1 MSAAIAAAGPLRHNA
16 LTVQRSADDRCYV
29 ARFTAMAC
37 PCEALIDVDDAPL
50 ACLLAEA
57 VAGCAR
63 RIERKFS
70 RYRPDNIVHA
80 INASNGR
87 PVQVDAEAAKLLDY
101 AAMLTQMSEG
111 RFDITSGVLRRAW
124 TFDGGER
131 IPSREQVNALLELV
145 GWSRVVW
152 RNPVLQLSPGMQID
166 FGGIGKEY
174 AVDLAVAAAA
184 AIAPDVSCL
193 VNFGGDAAVLR
204 PRRNGEPWRVGV
216 ETPHAVGVADR
227 IINLTQGAL
236 ATSGD
241 SRRFV
246 LREGKRYSHILDART
261 GWPVENAPRSVTVAG
276 ATCTQAGSLTTL
288 AMLQGPG
295 AEAFLCASGAQ
306 FWLL

>member
-1 MSAAIAAAGPLRHNA
+1 MASVAPARRQDA
-16 LTVQRSADDRCYV
+16 LTVERSADDRCYI

-37 PCEALIDVDDAPL
+37 PCETLIDVDDA
-50 ACLLAEA
+50 LLARMLAESTMR
-57 VAGCAR
+57 CAQ

-70 RYRPDNIVHA
+70 RYRTDNIIHA
-80 INASNGR
+80 INTSNGC
-87 PVQVDAEAAKLLDY
+87 PVKVDEETANLLDY
-101 AAMLTQMSEG
+101 AAVLTQASDG

-131 IPSREQVNALLELV
+131 TPSHEQVNALLALV

-152 RNPVLQLSPGMQID
+152 RRPMLQLAPGMQID

-174 AVDLAVAAAA
+174 AVDVAADAAA

-204 PRRNGEPWRVGV
+204 PRRSGEPWRVGV
-216 ETPHAVGVADR
+216 ERPDAVGVADH
-227 IINLTQGAL
+227 IVNLARGGI

-241 SRRFV
+241 SRRYV
-246 LREGKRYSHILDART
+246 LKDGRRYSHILDART
-261 GWPVENAPRSVTVAG
+261 GWPVENAPRSVTATA
-276 ATCTQAGSLTTL
+276 ATCTQAGALTTL
-288 AMLQGPG
+288 AMLQGAG
-295 AEAFLCASGAQ
+295 AETFLKTSGAQ

>member
-1 MSAAIAAAGPLRHNA
+1 MSVAIAAASPHSQHA
-16 LTVQRSADDRCYV
+16 LTVERSADDRCYV
-29 ARFTAMAC
+29 ARFTAMAS
-37 PCEALIDVDDAPL
+37 PCEALIDIDDAPL
-50 ACLLAEA
+50 ACVLAEA
-57 VAGCAR
+57 IAGCAL

-70 RYRPDNIVHA
+70 RYRTDNIVHA
-80 INASNGR
+80 INTSNGR
-87 PVQVDAEAAKLLDY
+87 PVQVDAETAKLLDY
-101 AAMLTQMSEG
+101 AATLTQMSEG

-131 IPSREQVNALLELV
+131 IPSREQVNALLDLV

-152 RNPVLQLSPGMQID
+152 RNPFLQLSPGMQID

-174 AVDLAVAAAA
+174 AVDLAAAAGA

-216 ETPHAVGVADR
+216 ETPDAVGVADR
-227 IINLTQGAL
+227 IIRLTQGAL

-246 LREGKRYSHILDART
+246 LKNGERYSHILDART
-261 GWPVENAPRSVTVAG
+261 GWPVEKAPRSITAAA

-288 AMLQGPG
+288 AMLQGAH
-295 AEAFLCASGAQ
+295 AESFLQASGAQ
-306 FWLL
+306 YWLS